1 MGFAYVRALKLKNIQ
16 YLIKQGRHAL
26 RKDTTSE
33 VRPGAKPG
41 TAVIWTPPDLPE
53 GVDPR
58 DYRALYRLSKNSR
71 GFAERQNAAIGL
83 HLLVGV
89 SSSWIKAAGGLHDP
103 ENPRNEKLRDA
114 AVAWVES
121 WAGAGSVIGARLD
134 LDEAGGG
141 VVDVFVVPVF
151 EQKHKS
157 GSTKLTVSVN
167 KALTGLQA
175 THKSDYSYEALQTSW
190 HAYAQEHLDKTLQR
204 GEPKY
209 KTNRE
214 HLSIAEYKRQQDH
227 LQKEAAL
234 RKEQEELADRE
245 AAVADREAAVAERE
259 RLAEQAR
266 ADLEW
271 EAAEISQERVA
282 FKAAI
287 AVLSDPGLRA
297 IRPPSHEGSK
307 WRFDTP
313 HLATLRP
320 AILQARPLWPVMHDL
335 LAAAQD
341 KHRVADRRLAE
352 LHALRDEVDE
362 HLRECIDEAACE
374 AGPSWMS
381 GRP

>member
-41 TAVIWTPPDLPE
+41 TALIWTPPDLPE
-53 GVDPR
+53 GVDAR
-58 DYRALYRLSKNSR
+58 NYRALYRLSKKSR

-89 SSSWIKAAGGLHDP
+89 SPCWIKATGGLHDT

-175 THKSDYSYEALQTSW
+175 THKTDYSYEALQTSW
-190 HAYAQEHLDKTLQR
+190 HAYAQEHLDSTLQR

-227 LQKEAAL
+227 LRAEEALRAKQEEIEQREAAL
-234 RKEQEELADRE
+234 AEWERRNEEIT
-245 AAVADREAAVAERE
+245 
-259 RLAEQAR
+259 
-266 ADLEW
+266 ADLEHK
-271 EAAEISQERVA
+271 AAAMMQAQKDI
-282 FKAAI
+282 FKAAV
-287 AVLSDPGLRA
+287 AVLSDPKVRT
-297 IRPPSHEGSK
+297 I
-307 WRFDTP
+307 
-313 HLATLRP
+313 HLAVREQDQSSSDAP
-320 AILQARPLWPVMHDL
+320 RVEAQRSEFMKARPLWPVMRQL
-335 LAAAQD
+335 LEAVQD
-341 KHRVADRRLAE
+341 KHRAVDRFINDLRV
-352 LHALRDEVDE
+352 LRDEVDNHIRKRIE
-362 HLRECIDEAACE
+362 QAADEAE
-374 AGPSWMS
+374 AYSTFDCP
-381 GRP
+381 